1 MSMAIGKGGLGSP
14 RESVK
19 NQQAKP
25 RIPGGGEKVAL
36 KIKDIQIIPLGQ
48 IHKRQKNSSGKK
60 VGPNAQEYLDPII

>member
-1 MSMAIGKGGLGSP
+1 MGKGVLGSP

-25 RIPGGGEKVAL
+25 SITGGEKVAL

-60 VGPNAQEYLDPII
+60 VGPSA